1 MTLGGNDLK
10 KKIPASV
17 VFSNLKQI
25 VTIIQ
30 QNGSL
35 VIIGGIDIPFY
46 NKDYADDYV
55 IFAKENGCL
64 LVPNVQGYKV
74 VAESFYETIKD
85 YL

>member
-1 MTLGGNDLK
+1 M
-10 KKIPASV
+10 
-17 VFSNLKQI
+17 
-25 VTIIQ
+25 
-30 QNGSL
+30 

-55 IFAKENGCL
+55 RFAKENVCL